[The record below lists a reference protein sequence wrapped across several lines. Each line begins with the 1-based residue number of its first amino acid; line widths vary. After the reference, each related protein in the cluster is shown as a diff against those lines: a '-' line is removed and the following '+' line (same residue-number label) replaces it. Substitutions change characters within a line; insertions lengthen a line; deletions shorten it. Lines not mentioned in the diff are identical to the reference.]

1 MAESRRRGDMIMS
14 KPITDNLY
22 LELLSAVRIQL
33 NDHDPREVIP
43 AFQKLIQMR
52 FSADEAHRIL
62 MLHLLNSISEE
73 VEDESVNSLQLYRNE
88 LRRIAKGYYSAQ
100 DLKEQLEQISAA
112 SSGEAYAEGEL
123 LNSFLLYYLGE
134 DYQPDNPH
142 EGAGRYLALSEEER
156 LEAVSTLAHLGSE
169 DDSELEHAWDL
180 IDLLRDDLVLTG
192 HNQELAEF
200 SRMVLDEF
208 EEKELLEPEDRA
220 DLMTSEG
227 EGLLRSGNPKEAE
240 TILVRVPFVEDD
252 VELMTVLIHDLV
264 QIGTD
269 KSKKRA
275 EKILDKVIGD
285 YSDYIEDEPEL
296 AESLLNSA
304 RSLNCPEHILDFL
317 ESVPEL
323 DPEEG
328 SDLSDLISKT
338 LMNHSILALRDML
351 IEGLETNPV
360 PEAEEALKDFRE
372 RGFSEEQSRLLIALG
387 FLIRAQQKTDH
398 NEPVEGADLMAEL
411 PQAMNDLMDL
421 DDEALKALLEEMS
434 FSGLSERIMTLEH
447 LLMQN
452 RSEEA
457 VSYYEA
463 HEEELFAELTEYIQE
478 EQMDYGQL
486 CEAYTEKGICFG
498 ETIFALLDALSEQN
512 QEEKALK
519 LLEQLKQ
526 TIEITDPDDQDMY
539 LRYEILLND
548 ELDRTQ
554 KADRLMEGW
563 QKMRMNCTV
572 QRTILDLLM
581 RRNQK
586 MDAKRAA
593 DQFMKGPIADDD
605 LSAGDLLKSIRKVYL
620 AVNNKKLAKAA
631 EKKYR
636 ELGYEEEDLEDDP
649 EFRFYN

>member
-1 MAESRRRGDMIMS
+1 
-14 KPITDNLY
+14 
-22 LELLSAVRIQL
+22 
-33 NDHDPREVIP
+33 
-43 AFQKLIQMR
+43 
-52 FSADEAHRIL
+52 
-62 MLHLLNSISEE
+62 
-73 VEDESVNSLQLYRNE
+73 
-88 LRRIAKGYYSAQ
+88 
-100 DLKEQLEQISAA
+100 
-112 SSGEAYAEGEL
+112 
-123 LNSFLLYYLGE
+123 
-134 DYQPDNPH
+134 
-142 EGAGRYLALSEEER
+142 
-156 LEAVSTLAHLGSE
+156 
-169 DDSELEHAWDL
+169 
-180 IDLLRDDLVLTG
+180 
-192 HNQELAEF
+192 
-200 SRMVLDEF
+200 
-208 EEKELLEPEDRA
+208 
-220 DLMTSEG
+220 
-227 EGLLRSGNPKEAE
+227 
-240 TILVRVPFVEDD
+240 
-252 VELMTVLIHDLV
+252 
-264 QIGTD
+264 
-269 KSKKRA
+269 
-275 EKILDKVIGD
+275 
-285 YSDYIEDEPEL
+285 
-296 AESLLNSA
+296 
-304 RSLNCPEHILDFL
+304 
-317 ESVPEL
+317 

-398 NEPVEGADLMAEL
+398 NEPVEGSDLMAEL

>member
-1 MAESRRRGDMIMS
+1 
-14 KPITDNLY
+14 
-22 LELLSAVRIQL
+22 
-33 NDHDPREVIP
+33 
-43 AFQKLIQMR
+43 
-52 FSADEAHRIL
+52 
-62 MLHLLNSISEE
+62 
-73 VEDESVNSLQLYRNE
+73 
-88 LRRIAKGYYSAQ
+88 
-100 DLKEQLEQISAA
+100 
-112 SSGEAYAEGEL
+112 
-123 LNSFLLYYLGE
+123 
-134 DYQPDNPH
+134 
-142 EGAGRYLALSEEER
+142 
-156 LEAVSTLAHLGSE
+156 
-169 DDSELEHAWDL
+169 
-180 IDLLRDDLVLTG
+180 
-192 HNQELAEF
+192 
-200 SRMVLDEF
+200 
-208 EEKELLEPEDRA
+208 
-220 DLMTSEG
+220 
-227 EGLLRSGNPKEAE
+227 
-240 TILVRVPFVEDD
+240 
-252 VELMTVLIHDLV
+252 MTVLIHDLV

-548 ELDRTQ
+548 ELDQTQ
-554 KADRLMEGW
+554 KADHLLEGW